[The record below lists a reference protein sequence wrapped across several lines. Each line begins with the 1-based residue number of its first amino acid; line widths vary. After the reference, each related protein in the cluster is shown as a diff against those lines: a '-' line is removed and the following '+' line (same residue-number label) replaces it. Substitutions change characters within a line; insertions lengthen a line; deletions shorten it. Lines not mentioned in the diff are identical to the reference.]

1 MKKIYDELE
10 LEVIRFR
17 TEDIITTSEVMEDTQ
32 PETPDADGTPEIDYT
47 GSSEV
52 LSEVGMIFVKPVST
66 TPDGKTVYINV
77 ADGTKWISDSDGTY
91 VSYP

>member
-1 MKKIYDELE
+1 MKKTYEELE
-10 LEVIRFR
+10 MEVIRFR
-17 TEDIITTSEVMEDTQ
+17 TEDIITTSEVMEDTH
-32 PETPDADGTPEIDYT
+32 EIDYT

>member
-1 MKKIYDELE
+1 MKKTYEELE
-10 LEVIRFR
+10 MEVIRFR
-17 TEDIITTSEVMEDTQ
+17 TEDIITTSDAAT
-32 PETPDADGTPEIDYT
+32 DADGTPEIDYT

-52 LSEVGMIFVKPVST
+52 LSEAGMIFVKPVST

-77 ADGTKWISDSDGTY
+77 ADGTHWISDSDGTY

>member
-1 MKKIYDELE
+1 MKKTYEELE
-10 LEVIRFR
+10 MEVIRFR
-17 TEDIITTSEVMEDTQ
+17 TEDIITTSDAAT
-32 PETPDADGTPEIDYT
+32 DADGTPEIDYT

-52 LSEVGMIFVKPVST
+52 LSEAGIFLLSRYLQ

-77 ADGTKWISDSDGTY
+77 ADGTYWIPDSGGTY